1 MFQRWTKFLPRD
13 LLFGEQKLDYNN
25 VCKIPFGAY
34 LQVHDD
40 LDVTNTVE
48 SRSTGAINIG
58 PSGNVQGTHNFLW
71 KLLPV
76 PLDVIDRLKELTTNK
91 SECEH
96 DFCEEQ
102 KEDTEKTD
110 NTDKTVELIY
120 EEVQ

>member
-1 MFQRWTKFLPRD
+1 
-13 LLFGEQKLDYNN
+13 
-25 VCKIPFGAY
+25 
-34 LQVHDD
+34 
-40 LDVTNTVE
+40 
-48 SRSTGAINIG
+48 
-58 PSGNVQGTHNFLW
+58 
-71 KLLPV
+71 V

>member
-1 MFQRWTKFLPRD
+1 MPRD

-76 PLDVIDRLKELTTNK
+76 PLDVIDKLKELTTNK